1 MLDMFSYPFMQYAF
15 IASFFISILCG
26 LMGVFVVARKTAF
39 FTHTLSEISFSGA
52 SFGVFLGTNPII
64 GMLIFTVLSSLMIGT
79 VGSKVSRRES
89 SISVFSV
96 LFIGLGILFLSLA
109 NSQSSYA
116 TNILF
121 GSIVGISLDNVTTL
135 VALSI
140 LIILAIVLIYRKLKY
155 NSFDDIGAS
164 FNSRANTF
172 VSIVFLILLACTVSV
187 TAQIVGSLLIFA
199 LLTIPASSAKYFAHS
214 IWRMTLLSFV
224 FSLIGTWV
232 GLYLSFITNLPVS
245 FFIALIET
253 IIYIVAVL
261 YDKVTRI

>member
-140 LIILAIVLIYRKLKY
+140 LIILVIFLIYRKLKY

-214 IWRMTLLSFV
+214 IWGMTLLSFV

-253 IIYIVAVL
+253 IIYIIAVL

>member
-1 MLDMFSYPFMQYAF
+1 MFSYPFMQYAF
-15 IASFFISILCG
+15 IASFFISVICG
-26 LMGVFVVARKTAF
+26 MMGVFVVARRTAF

-121 GSIVGISLDNVTTL
+121 GSIVGISLSNVTTL
-135 VALSI
+135 VALSV
-140 LIILAIVLIYRKLKY
+140 LIIVLITLIYRKLKY
-155 NSFDDIGAS
+155 NSFDDIGAN
-164 FNSRANTF
+164 FNSRSNTF

-199 LLTIPASSAKYFAHS
+199 LLTIPAASAKYFAHS
-214 IWRMTLLSFV
+214 IWGMTALSFL

-232 GLYLSFITNLPVS
+232 GLYLSFITNLSVS

-253 IIYIVAVL
+253 IIYVIAVF

>member
-1 MLDMFSYPFMQYAF
+1 MFSYPFMQYAF